1 MSNQLENRQ
10 EHIINMTTFL
20 GNRNIKRN
28 SRKKDEFLD
37 AYITKLFLPYII
49 YLKVVLSDDEI
60 YKNLTP
66 QDAGNELFL
75 GNSLYVKESK
85 IGYILDYIIV
95 MFKDFVYIIK
105 GININNKTKYYIGY
119 TNNLFILG
127 AKWMREQTYGGNK

>member
-10 EHIINMTTFL
+10 EDIINMTTFL

-60 YKNLTP
+60 YKNLKK
-66 QDAGNELFL
+66 NI
-75 GNSLYVKESK
+75 KK
-85 IGYILDYIIV
+85 
-95 MFKDFVYIIK
+95 KDFNLINLYYLMEIIK
-105 GININNKTKYYIGY
+105 KNICN
-119 TNNLFILG
+119 
-127 AKWMREQTYGGNK
+127 